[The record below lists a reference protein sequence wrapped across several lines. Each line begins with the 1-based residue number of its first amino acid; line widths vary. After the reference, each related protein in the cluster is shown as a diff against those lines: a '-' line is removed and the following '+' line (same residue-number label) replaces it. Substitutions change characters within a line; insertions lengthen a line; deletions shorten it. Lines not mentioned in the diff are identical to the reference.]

1 MWRGWFI
8 RHRYLFFFS
17 LSLPLYCRT
26 IATIITI
33 VADFS
38 DLPLLNSMVSACHYH
53 RHYHNWIHKLVYP
66 YHMHLPICALATVKS
81 ITPTYFIIRERA
93 QCAKLYA
100 ISQQMELSL
109 WAQSLCWNKMLCNIH
124 ITLNIII
131 IQLICV
137 SINLYQI

>member
-8 RHRYLFFFS
+8 RHRYFFLS
-17 LSLPLYCRT
+17 LSLPLYCPT

-38 DLPLLNSMVSACHYH
+38 DLLLLNSMVSACHYH

-81 ITPTYFIIRERA
+81 ITPTYFIIRERT
-93 QCAKLYA
+93 QSTKLYA

-109 WAQSLCWNKMLCNIH
+109 WLKVYIGIKFYVIY

-137 SINLYQI
+137 SIHLYQI